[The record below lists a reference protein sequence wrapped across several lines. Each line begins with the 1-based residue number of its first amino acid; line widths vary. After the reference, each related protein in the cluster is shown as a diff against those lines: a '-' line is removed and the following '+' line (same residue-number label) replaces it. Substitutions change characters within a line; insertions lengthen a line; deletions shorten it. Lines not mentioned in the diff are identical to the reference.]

1 MTNSTFVSK
10 REQTYR
16 KNIIIK
22 SNIKFFEK
30 KMHLYSLFFYYR
42 GN

>member
-10 REQTYR
+10 REQAYR
-16 KNIIIK
+16 KHIIIK

-30 KMHLYSLFFYYR
+30 KMHLYSSFFYYR